1 MSKNNQNS
9 GPQGENRWR
18 NDQNNQS
25 YGRSGPNKR
34 QGNYNNRQGSSYNRQ
49 NNFQNNKST
58 SMITGEIAFL
68 QKIKKLKITRETPVC
83 RAHGPEVD
91 NNR

>member
-9 GPQGENRWR
+9 GPQGENRRR

-25 YGRSGPNKR
+25 YGRSGQNKR
-34 QGNYNNRQGSSYNRQ
+34 HGNYNNRQ

-58 SMITGEIAFL
+58 SMITGLGEIAFL